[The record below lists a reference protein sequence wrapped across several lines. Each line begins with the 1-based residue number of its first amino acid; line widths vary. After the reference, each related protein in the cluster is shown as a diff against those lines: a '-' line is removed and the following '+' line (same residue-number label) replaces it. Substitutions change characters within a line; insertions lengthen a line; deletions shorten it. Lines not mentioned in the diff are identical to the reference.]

1 MIVTAILIA
10 LAGLLNGASD
20 SLKFHFDQSFARN
33 WKALFWDPDISWR
46 NKYKNGDPKQGRAF
60 FGSTTFLVFLTDA
73 WHLLK
78 FAQMACFRLAVVLLL
93 PLAWYWM
100 IGSYFGLWAIDVA
113 AAFHIPYTFLKQR

>member
-10 LAGLLNGASD
+10 LAGLFNGASD

-33 WKALFWDPDISWR
+33 WKPLFWDPAISWR

-60 FGSTTFLVFLTDA
+60 FGSTTFLVLFTDA

-93 PLAWYWM
+93 PFAWYWM
-100 IGSYFGLWAIDVA
+100 IGSYFGLWAIQA
-113 AAFHIPYTFLKQR
+113 AAFHIPYTLLKQR